1 LNEPQAVSSKCN
13 QPTTS
18 LRRIWREQDIQL
30 YAESIVRNVNAV
42 NHHPTRPDTKMSDEL
57 ILEEFLPYRLS
68 VLSHTVSTTIAGV
81 YEKRFGVSIPEWRVI
96 AILGRFPG
104 LSAVDVAERTLM
116 DKVAVSRAVTKLVKN
131 GRIDRQF
138 ADADRRR
145 SILNLSEE
153 GRKVHDEIAPLALQ
167 FERELLDGIDDD
179 DVRTLDTLID
189 GLMAKARLLGK

>member
-1 LNEPQAVSSKCN
+1 ME
-13 QPTTS
+13 
-18 LRRIWREQDIQL
+18 
-30 YAESIVRNVNAV
+30 
-42 NHHPTRPDTKMSDEL
+42 DEL

-68 VLSHTVSTTIAGV
+68 VLSHTISTNIARI

-104 LSAVDVAERTLM
+104 LSAVEVADRTLL
-116 DKVAVSRAVTKLVKN
+116 DKVAVSRAVTKLIRS

-153 GRKVHDEIAPLALQ
+153 GRKVHNEIAPLALK
-167 FERELLDGIDDD
+167 FERELLQGISEEDYE
-179 DVRTLDTLID
+179 TYNGILDRL
-189 GLMAKARLLGK
+189 LSKARLLDS